1 MQLMHDDYIQ
11 DNLQSVFDSIEIIQ
25 KRIEV
30 INKAD
35 DFVST
40 PAGAMILDSIA
51 MRLQV
56 IGESLK
62 NIDKVDPSYLLQFK
76 TIEWEK
82 IIKMRDLIS
91 HHYDTVNPEV
101 VYDICLNHL
110 PVLKS
115 TITDML
121 KEFNK

>member
-1 MQLMHDDYIQ
+1 MYDDYIQ

>member
-1 MQLMHDDYIQ
+1 MHDDYIQ
-11 DNLQSVFDSIEIIQ
+11 DNLHSVFDSIDIIQ

>member
-1 MQLMHDDYIQ
+1 MHDDYIQ
-11 DNLQSVFDSIEIIQ
+11 DNLHSVFDSIEIFQ

>member
-1 MQLMHDDYIQ
+1 MHDDYIQ

>member
-1 MQLMHDDYIQ
+1 
-11 DNLQSVFDSIEIIQ
+11 
-25 KRIEV
+25 
-30 INKAD
+30 
-35 DFVST
+35 
-40 PAGAMILDSIA
+40 

>member
-1 MQLMHDDYIQ
+1 MHDDYIQ
-11 DNLQSVFDSIEIIQ
+11 DNLHSVFDSIEIIQ

>member
-1 MQLMHDDYIQ
+1 MHDDYIQ
-11 DNLQSVFDSIEIIQ
+11 DNLHSVFDSIDIIQ

-101 VYDICLNHL
+101 VYDIYLNHL

>member
-1 MQLMHDDYIQ
+1 MHDDYIQ
-11 DNLQSVFDSIEIIQ
+11 DNLHSVFDSIEIFQ

-35 DFVST
+35 EFVST